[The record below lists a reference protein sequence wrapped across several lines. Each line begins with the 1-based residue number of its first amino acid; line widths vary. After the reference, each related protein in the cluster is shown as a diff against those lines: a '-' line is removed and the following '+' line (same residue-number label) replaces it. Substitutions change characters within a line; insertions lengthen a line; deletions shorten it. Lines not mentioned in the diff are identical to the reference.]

1 MDSVLQDKLL
11 CAAKNAMSSA
21 YAPYSGY
28 KVGAAVL
35 GKSGEIYTGCNVENA
50 SYGATICA
58 ERNAICH
65 GVACGEREFS
75 AVAVVSSGDIPYP
88 CGICLQMLCELAG
101 DAEVVLESCDGR
113 VELTSIKELIPKG
126 FKLTNTES

>member
-11 CAAKNAMSSA
+11 CAAKNAMNNA

-50 SYGATICA
+50 SYGATVCA
-58 ERNAICH
+58 ERNALCH
-65 GVACGEREFS
+65 GIVCGEREFT
-75 AVAVVSSGDIPYP
+75 AVAVASSGDTPYP
-88 CGICLQMLCELAG
+88 CGICLQVMCELAR
-101 DAEVVLESCDGR
+101 DAEVVLESGDGR
-113 VELTSIKELIPKG
+113 VELTRVEELIPKG
-126 FKLTNTES
+126 FRL

>member
-1 MDSVLQDKLL
+1 ME
-11 CAAKNAMSSA
+11 NA

-28 KVGAAVL
+28 RVGAAVL

-58 ERNAICH
+58 ERNALCH

-75 AVAVVSSGDIPYP
+75 AVAVVSSGDTPYP
-88 CGICLQMLCELAG
+88 CGICLQVMCELAPN
-101 DAEVVLESCDGR
+101 ASVVLMAGGKTEITT
-113 VELTSIKELIPKG
+113 VKELIPKG
-126 FKLTNTES
+126 FRL

>member
-50 SYGATICA
+50 SYGAAICA

-65 GVACGEREFS
+65 GVACGEREFT
-75 AVAVVSSGDIPYP
+75 AVAVASSGDTPYP
-88 CGICLQMLCELAG
+88 CGICLQVMCELAR
-101 DAEVVLESCDGR
+101 DACVVLVDTGGNTEI
-113 VELTSIKELIPKG
+113 TSVRELIPKG
-126 FKLTNTES
+126 FRL